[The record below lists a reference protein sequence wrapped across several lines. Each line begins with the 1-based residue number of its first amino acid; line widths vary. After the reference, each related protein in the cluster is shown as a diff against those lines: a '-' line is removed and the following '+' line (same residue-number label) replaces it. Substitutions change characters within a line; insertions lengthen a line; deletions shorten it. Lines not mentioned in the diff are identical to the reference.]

1 MSPWKR
7 FLAFRKMELSGSN
20 VNKFLIFSYILG
32 NGNPENI
39 SLYFRERKPWKTSY
53 NLENGT
59 FKPKLEKNLKNPPQE
74 DFLYSG
80 KMEPS
85 HLPSN
90 SLYFRKQ
97 NFLIFP
103 ETKLSH
109 FKFITYH
116 LSEISKYDTNL
127 QRIGIPYAA
136 VVTVL
141 VY

>member
-1 MSPWKR
+1 
-7 FLAFRKMELSGSN
+7 
-20 VNKFLIFSYILG
+20 
-32 NGNPENI
+32 
-39 SLYFRERKPWKTSY
+39 
-53 NLENGT
+53 
-59 FKPKLEKNLKNPPQE
+59 
-74 DFLYSG
+74 
-80 KMEPS
+80 MEPS

-116 LSEISKYDTNL
+116 LSEISKHDTNL